1 MSDLDITPG
10 PSPALKVHPS
20 DPLPAV
26 EGDGLEPVPA
36 PANSNVPDEPSEGG

>member
-1 MSDLDITPG
+1 MSDLYTTPG

-20 DPLPAV
+20 EPLPAV

-36 PANSNVPDEPSEGG
+36 NSNVPDEPSEGG